1 MELTIGSVS
10 VLWIPINENLNCR
23 RSADTVLA
31 QVSRATPVPRVSISR
46 RRPLFFAE
54 RSLFLRGGRGSP
66 SWKKLSEDTTGL
78 GCRLCIN
85 GPKQAD
91 PSHNSRWQAR
101 AVAELSGTDVKG
113 IDSSTRDDL
122 PNTDATVYIIKEG
135 DTLTAIAKRY
145 STTISRLAV
154 DNGIENVDELQVGE
168 KLVVP
173 LLAAGVRKVSS
184 HVQAETPFSTDRV
197 YTVSTANGVR
207 DLSTATTSGYD
218 TPTLSHVGDH
228 SPFPVGILAQVVIPL
243 LLIAPVVGFCVR
255 CVVDYIQDRIEKEI
269 RAKQADME
277 TYRSRHRPKLNRW
290 QGILDEDRE
299 EALDYGEAA
308 AASDSLDEYRLK
320 NERQIPTG
328 YASMRAM
335 NEESLA
341 NESEEER
348 SSRQLQDYEDIR
360 KSYAELESTYMKF
373 LSDSGLSRSGY
384 WRGSVTQLQEET

>member
-1 MELTIGSVS
+1 
-10 VLWIPINENLNCR
+10 
-23 RSADTVLA
+23 
-31 QVSRATPVPRVSISR
+31 
-46 RRPLFFAE
+46 
-54 RSLFLRGGRGSP
+54 
-66 SWKKLSEDTTGL
+66 
-78 GCRLCIN
+78 
-85 GPKQAD
+85 
-91 PSHNSRWQAR
+91 
-101 AVAELSGTDVKG
+101 
-113 IDSSTRDDL
+113 
-122 PNTDATVYIIKEG
+122 
-135 DTLTAIAKRY
+135 
-145 STTISRLAV
+145 
-154 DNGIENVDELQVGE
+154 
-168 KLVVP
+168 
-173 LLAAGVRKVSS
+173 
-184 HVQAETPFSTDRV
+184 
-197 YTVSTANGVR
+197 VR

-218 TPTLSHVGDH
+218 TPTFSHVGEH
-228 SPFPVGILAQVVIPL
+228 SPFPVGTLAQVVIPL

-255 CVVDYIQDRIEKEI
+255 CAVDYIQDRIEKEI

-277 TYRSRHRPKLNRW
+277 SYRSRHRPKLKRW

-299 EALDYGEAA
+299 EAPDYGEAA